1 MNNSEKRLGKITE
14 AGNNTSLIKI
24 KYKDKKGNITTR
36 KVEPYKIDG
45 EDFWAY
51 DVAKDSIRRFKLNQ
65 IKSTVS
71 LKTKYEPRWDI
82 EMNKVAFYMDA
93 IEKIASEKKKKE
105 DPYKMTKMVGL
116 TNLLGIPGDFLF
128 DTTVE
133 GIDVYK
139 NRNTRKVGNSVIK
152 TMKSPEAKKA
162 FNNLLRK
169 QKGAALPMSMGMAGA
184 MTIPVFL
191 SERKAA
197 KNGNGSK

>member
-1 MNNSEKRLGKITE
+1 
-14 AGNNTSLIKI
+14 
-24 KYKDKKGNITTR
+24 
-36 KVEPYKIDG
+36 
-45 EDFWAY
+45 
-51 DVAKDSIRRFKLNQ
+51 
-65 IKSTVS
+65 
-71 LKTKYEPRWDI
+71 
-82 EMNKVAFYMDA
+82 MNKVAFYMDA

-152 TMKSPEAKKA
+152 TMKSPEAKKS

-184 MTIPVFL
+184 MTIPIFL

-197 KNGNGSK
+197 KNGNRGK

>member
-1 MNNSEKRLGKITE
+1 MNKSVQKRLDKITE

-24 KYKDKKGNITTR
+24 KYKDKKGNISTR

-45 EDFWAY
+45 DDFWAY
-51 DVAKDSIRRFKLNQ
+51 DVAKDSIRRFKINQ

-71 LKTKYEPRWDI
+71 LKSKYEPRWDI
-82 EMNKVAFYMDA
+82 QMDKVAFYVET
-93 IEKIASEKKKKE
+93 IEKIAKEKE

-139 NRNTRKVGNSVIK
+139 NRNKRKVGNSVIK
-152 TMKSPEAKKA
+152 TMQSPEAKKA
-162 FNNLLRK
+162 FSNLLRK

-197 KNGNGSK
+197 KNGNRNK